1 MASKFKTN
9 DTVKVIA
16 GSEKGKVSQITKI
29 YPKSLKVLLNGINLV
44 KKHTKP
50 SKVNPEGGIL
60 KKEMPIHISNISH
73 IDLKSKIVTK
83 IGFKLLENKKKIR
96 FYKKS
101 GELFVK

>member
-9 DTVKVIA
+9 DTVKVIS
-16 GSEKGKVSQITKI
+16 GSEKGKVSQIIKI
-29 YPKSLKVLLNGINLV
+29 YPKSLKVLLNGVNLV

-50 SKVNPEGGIL
+50 NKANPEGGIL

-73 IDLKSKIVTK
+73 IDLKSKTVTK
-83 IGFKLLENKKKIR
+83 IGFKLLENKRKIR